1 MNHEQSRSLY
11 DRALSVMPGGVNSS
25 VRAIQPYPFFVQR
38 GDGGHVID
46 ADGNRYLDFVM
57 GYGPLF
63 LGHDLPEEV
72 GAAIQQRASEGPTYG
87 APTEVEV
94 ELAEFVVRHVPSVE
108 MIRFVNSGTEATVS
122 AVRLAR
128 GYTGR
133 DKIVVMQ
140 GGYHGAQ
147 ESTLVEGHGDHTSP
161 SSPSSSGI
169 PDSFAEHT
177 LAVPFS
183 DVSAVREVFAEHG
196 DDIAAV
202 LTEPILG
209 NYGIVHPEDGYL
221 ETLREVT
228 DDYGALLVFDEVITG
243 FRVGGL
249 QCAQGKFGVTPDVTT
264 FGKIVGGGFPVG
276 AIGGRTEII
285 EEFTPAGDVFQA
297 GTFSGHPVTM
307 AAGLETL
314 RYAAENDV
322 YDHVNSLGEQ
332 LRSGLTDIVADQAPE
347 YTVVGTDSM
356 FKVIFTRDGPAAD
369 ASHCE
374 AGCRQRPD
382 CPRYEVCPK
391 NGTDVKRAE
400 TERWERLFWPAMKE
414 QGVFLTP
421 NQFESQFI
429 CDAHMEEDIE
439 ETLEAYKEALL
450 ENVEMTDTGDDAS
463 DERRLFGEKR
473 EETVALLASELG
485 IVRVEL
491 AGDRVGGFGF
501 AGRCHATSVTAD
513 GTFLVAADT
522 ETTSDGQGGWRSQ
535 PLGIPGISEC
545 AVANRQ

>member
-25 VRAIQPYPFFVQR
+25 VRAIRPYPFFVER
-38 GDGGHVID
+38 GDGGDVID
-46 ADGNRYLDFVM
+46 ADGNRYTDFVM
-57 GYGPLF
+57 GYGPLL
-63 LGHDLPEEV
+63 LGHDMPEPV
-72 GAAIQQRASEGPTYG
+72 RAAVQRRASEGPMYG
-87 APTEVEV
+87 APTEIEV
-94 ELAEFVVRHVPSVE
+94 ELAEFVTRHVPSVE
-108 MIRFVNSGTEATVS
+108 MLRFVNSGTEATVS

-147 ESTLVEGHGDHTSP
+147 ESTLVEGEGDHTAP
-161 SSPSSSGI
+161 SSPGI
-169 PDSFAEHT
+169 PQSFAEHT
-177 LAVPFS
+177 LTVPFN
-183 DVSAVREVFAEHG
+183 DREAVDDIFEAHG
-196 DDIAAV
+196 DEIAAV

-209 NYGIVHPEDGYL
+209 NYGIVHPEEGYHDY
-221 ETLREVT
+221 LRGT
-228 DDYGALLVFDEVITG
+228 CDDYGALLIFDEVITG

-264 FGKIVGGGFPVG
+264 FGKVIGGGFPVG

-285 EEFTPAGDVFQA
+285 ESFTPAGDVFQS

-322 YDHVNSLGEQ
+322 YDHVNGLGRQ
-332 LRSGLTDIVADQAPE
+332 LREGLTDIVADRAPQ

-356 FKVIFTRDGPAAD
+356 FKVIFTRESPDAD
-369 ASHCE
+369 SAGEHCE

-382 CPRYEVCPK
+382 CPRYGSCPK
-391 NGTDVKRAE
+391 NGADVRRAD

-421 NQFESQFI
+421 NQFESQFVSA
-429 CDAHMEEDIE
+429 AHTAEDVE
-439 ETLEAYKEALL
+439 KALEAYKEAL
-450 ENVEMTDTGDDAS
+450 
-463 DERRLFGEKR
+463 
-473 EETVALLASELG
+473 
-485 IVRVEL
+485 
-491 AGDRVGGFGF
+491 
-501 AGRCHATSVTAD
+501 
-513 GTFLVAADT
+513 
-522 ETTSDGQGGWRSQ
+522 
-535 PLGIPGISEC
+535 
-545 AVANRQ
+545 

>member
-46 ADGNRYLDFVM
+46 ADGNRYLDFAM
-57 GYGPLF
+57 GYGPLL
-63 LGHDLPEEV
+63 LGHDLPDEV
-72 GAAIQQRASEGPTYG
+72 QAAVQQRASEGPMYG

-140 GGYHGAQ
+140 SGYHGAQ
-147 ESTLVEGHGDHTSP
+147 ESTLVEGDGAHTAP
-161 SSPSSSGI
+161 SSPGI
-169 PDSFAEHT
+169 PDSFAQET
-177 LAVPFS
+177 IVVPFNDEAAVH
-183 DVSAVREVFAEHG
+183 DVFEAHG

-202 LTEPILG
+202 MTEPILG
-209 NYGIVHPEDGYL
+209 NCGIVHPIDGYL

-228 DDYGALLVFDEVITG
+228 DEHGSLLIFDEVITG

-249 QCAQGKFGVTPDVTT
+249 QCAQGKFGVTPDITT

-276 AIGGRTEII
+276 AIGGKAEII
-285 EEFTPAGDVFQA
+285 EHFTPAGEVFQA

-314 RYAAENDV
+314 RYAAKENV

-332 LRSGLTDIVADQAPE
+332 LRSGLTDIIADQAPE
-347 YTVVGTDSM
+347 YTVAGTDSM
-356 FKVIFTRDGPAAD
+356 FKILFTREGPTD
-369 ASHCE
+369 HGDKHCE
-374 AGCRQRPD
+374 AGCRQRAD
-382 CPRYEVCPK
+382 CSRYDHCPK
-391 NGTDVKRAE
+391 TGGDVSQGQ
-400 TERWERLFWPAMKE
+400 TERWERLFWESMKE
-414 QGVFLTP
+414 QGIFLTP
-421 NQFESQFI
+421 NQFESQFV
-429 CDAHMEEDIE
+429 CAAHTEADID
-439 ETLEAYKEALL
+439 ETLEAYKQAL
-450 ENVEMTDTGDDAS
+450 
-463 DERRLFGEKR
+463 
-473 EETVALLASELG
+473 
-485 IVRVEL
+485 
-491 AGDRVGGFGF
+491 
-501 AGRCHATSVTAD
+501 
-513 GTFLVAADT
+513 
-522 ETTSDGQGGWRSQ
+522 
-535 PLGIPGISEC
+535 
-545 AVANRQ
+545 